1 MPLRQDVAASVLS
14 IEIAFDYLIF
24 VESQGRNCRFV
35 FLELTSCMISLDLTG
50 PLSGPGR
57 RRWTPLRPLQTS
69 LDPSQA
75 PPDVA
80 GPLSDPARPRWT
92 PLGPSQ
98 TLLDPSQTQS
108 DHIFEIIC

>member
-24 VESQGRNCRFV
+24 VESQGQNCRFV

-50 PLSGPGR
+50 PLSGPAR
-57 RRWTPLRPLQTS
+57 RRWTSLRP
-69 LDPSQA
+69 
-75 PPDVA
+75 
-80 GPLSDPARPRWT
+80 R
-92 PLGPSQ
+92 Q